1 MVTCV
6 PTFCSEQDMPRLH
19 FLVRVIGGGREH
31 SFHLSDPD
39 CYLLRND
46 NYFKENQ
53 LGASHSHSSSVRLAG
68 NGWFKSGN
76 YYRFKKRAEM
86 THMVSLIKL
95 IQKPPDVVLILCFS
109 WMQQCINTCNVR
121 GQVLVN

>member
-1 MVTCV
+1 
-6 PTFCSEQDMPRLH
+6 MPRLH

-53 LGASHSHSSSVRLAG
+53 LGASHRTLVQCGWLAMAG
-68 NGWFKSGN
+68 SKAVIITG
-76 YYRFKKRAEM
+76 
-86 THMVSLIKL
+86 
-95 IQKPPDVVLILCFS
+95 
-109 WMQQCINTCNVR
+109 
-121 GQVLVN
+121 